1 MKTSEITEIE
11 ETTVTKKQV
20 NPYIQAIV
28 ILLPSILALV
38 ASSAT
43 NVCQP
48 NIAGYFGATQ
58 YEAKA
63 ISLRTELCYQPQAT
77 SQSFSGKSNFSYIV

>member
-1 MKTSEITEIE
+1 MKTSEITEIK

-20 NPYIQAIV
+20 NPYIQAMV

-43 NVCQP
+43 NV
-48 NIAGYFGATQ
+48 
-58 YEAKA
+58 
-63 ISLRTELCYQPQAT
+63 L
-77 SQSFSGKSNFSYIV
+77 